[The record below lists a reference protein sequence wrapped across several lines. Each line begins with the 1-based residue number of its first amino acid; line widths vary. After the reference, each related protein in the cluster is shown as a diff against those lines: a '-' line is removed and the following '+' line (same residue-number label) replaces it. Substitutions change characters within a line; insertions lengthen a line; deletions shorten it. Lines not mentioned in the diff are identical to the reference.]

1 MERWRSCGST
11 VCSIGA
17 FAVTLQRQG
26 SAKSPASKGF
36 NSGTGSVAASGAVG
50 TGDAD
55 GMAGAGG
62 SFAAGAF
69 GAGVDLRGFA
79 LAFLG
84 GAGGALM
91 LGAGVTSD
99 ATGVSSTGASG
110 TGAGLGE
117 GASLEKTRSWVGVGM
132 GAREKCS
139 SKRFTRSPFEP
150 SWSSGHS
157 RVPVS

>member
-17 FAVTLQRQG
+17 FTVTLQRQG

-62 SFAAGAF
+62 SFAAAGAF
-69 GAGVDLRGFA
+69 GTGVDLRSFA
-79 LAFLG
+79 LAFL
-84 GAGGALM
+84 GGALM

-110 TGAGLGE
+110 TGAGPGE
-117 GASLEKTRSWVGVGM
+117 GAGLEKTRSWVGVGM